1 MKSAELIEWLI
12 NEKNMSIRSAKDVRS
27 RCGRVCRM
35 LNIDFIDSDTLDEL
49 QNNYEFEE
57 SSMFIKSQL
66 KRAVTLYVEFEKY
79 QERVNV

>member
-1 MKSAELIEWLI
+1 MLEWII
-12 NEKNMSIRSAKDVRS
+12 NEKNMSIRSAKEAIS

-35 LNIDFIDSDTLDEL
+35 LHTDSISSDTLKNL

-66 KRAVTLYVEFEKY
+66 KRAVTLYNKFEKIPTKD
-79 QERVNV
+79 